1 MTLRATEQ
9 SQPTA
14 AAPQYDGRTLKRLAI
29 LAIITG
35 LVGFLLAI
43 SSAILPVKQTN
54 ATVDWSQ
61 KAQPEGVTVPLVS
74 YLPEQMDVTL
84 SCAAAVDAPRNT
96 VLFST
101 IPTASADATKQGLQ
115 ITRGNNA
122 AGVDTISVSSKAR
135 LLLEVPVAEL
145 ENQPAGCALRA
156 EVVPSFREKEENI
169 VRASLVDSTIPALG
183 EDASPLRGEGATD
196 STTRPQVVG
205 VFSDVPTDVQL
216 GGLKAHMKIDTR
228 FSTSPTPIKI
238 IFMVIG
244 ILASMASLIALW
256 QIDRRSKPY
265 RQEAQAADSRPLPQI
280 LAEEHKVSRKAWWT
294 STGLADITVTL
305 LLVLWHF
312 FGANTSDDGYLLN
325 MARVAGNAGYTSNY
339 FRWLGSPES
348 PIGWYYD
355 ILQGLTGISTASPFI
370 RIPTLVAG
378 IVGWFIVSRSLL
390 PRLGNAIL
398 GNFWAYWIAAMLYLA
413 CWMPLNNGLRPEPIE
428 AVLFIACWALV
439 ERAIAT
445 RSLLP
450 GALAVFSAA
459 FALGAGPTGIMCFAI
474 LFAGFRNY
482 WQNIRIGVHTL
493 REGGVRKGT
502 ALAGIL
508 APIVAAG
515 FLILYTVFAD
525 QTLGSMKEA
534 IRVRTEI
541 GPNLGWFEDKARWI
555 ALFGITPDGSVT
567 RRFPIFILLLLI
579 GVMIFVIARRTPV
592 AGLSAPVL
600 TRVAGISVGS
610 LLLLSLT
617 PTKWTHH
624 FGTFTG
630 IVAVVG
636 AVGAVLLT
644 NRAIAVARNRWLA
657 AAAVLITTAMAFTAN
672 NQWWYV
678 SQFGVPTVYGDQAFP
693 TFLGKAYSTWLLG
706 LALLCMVV
714 AGVLHFFPK
723 LSSKVAS
730 KQGSRLQRVTKW
742 TAERPVILTVLSTF
756 VVLFSVVSLVG
767 GFISQ
772 YPAYSVGLANAR
784 AVAGH
789 PCSLADA
796 VLVEADPG
804 RWVLQPVGD
813 VSPEEALAGTV
824 RDGFRP
830 DAFPDQID
838 DRQTEP
844 YTGDALKT
852 PDRQNH
858 KIPPFGLPR
867 DIPILGTYSA
877 KGQLASTL
885 VSSWYRL
892 PAARPD
898 SPLIVMTVA
907 GTLPG
912 DAIRIEWTTEKLTT
926 SDGFRVDGSISPMD
940 PGPTPSWRN
949 VRTRRG
955 HDIPDDAT
963 AIRVTVADT
972 DLGVDKWIAV
982 TPPRA
987 PQLRTLQQVVGSTD
1001 PVLIDW
1007 SVGLAFPC
1015 QRPYGHRNGVAEQPK
1030 WRILPNSINAESA
1043 NAWQDTFGGGPL
1055 GWTDVLFYAE
1065 TVPTYLDRDWY
1076 RDWGSLQRFVPR
1088 SPQSVPATIHTSEEV
1103 HSGFYSPGRMRDTPP
1118 PPKHRYD

>member
-1 MTLRATEQ
+1 MTSRATEQ
-9 SQPTA
+9 PQQA
-14 AAPQYDGRTLKRLAI
+14 AATKYDGRNLKRLAV

-35 LVGFLLAI
+35 LVGFIMAI

-61 KAQPEGVTVPLVS
+61 QSQPEGVTAPLVS
-74 YLPEQMDVTL
+74 YLPEQMNVTL
-84 SCAAAVDAPRNT
+84 SCDAAVDAPQNT

-101 IPTASADATKQGLQ
+101 VPTASADDTKMGLQ

-122 AGVDTISVSSKAR
+122 AGVDSISVSSKAN

-145 ENQPAGCALRA
+145 ENQPADCAILT
-156 EVVPSFREKEENI
+156 EVVPAFEEEEENI
-169 VRASLVDSTIPALG
+169 VRARLVDSTIPALG

-196 STTRPQVVG
+196 SRTRPQVVG
-205 VFSDVPTDVQL
+205 FFSDIPNDVQL
-216 GGLKAHMKIDTR
+216 PGLKAHMKIDTR

-244 ILASMASLIALW
+244 ILASIVSLGALW
-256 QIDRRSKPY
+256 KIDRHSKPY
-265 RQEAQAADSRPLPQI
+265 RLEAQASDTRPLPQI
-280 LAEEHKVSRKAWWT
+280 RKEQRELSRRAWWT
-294 STGLADITVTL
+294 STGLADITVTV

-325 MARVAGNAGYTSNY
+325 MARVADGAGYTSNY

-370 RIPTLVAG
+370 RLPTLLAG
-378 IVGWFIVSRSLL
+378 IAGWFIVSRSLL
-390 PRLGNAIL
+390 PRLGKAIL
-398 GNFWAYWIAAMLYLA
+398 GNFWAYWLAAMLYLA

-450 GALAVFSAA
+450 GALAVLSAA
-459 FALGAGPTGIMCFAI
+459 FALGAGPTGVMCFAI

-482 WQNIRIGVHTL
+482 WQNVRIAVHTL
-493 REGGVRKGT
+493 REGGVKKGT
-502 ALAGIL
+502 ALAGVL
-508 APIVAAG
+508 SPIVAAG

-525 QTLGSMKEA
+525 QTLGSMREA

-555 ALFGITPDGSVT
+555 ALVGITPDGAVT
-567 RRFPIFILLLLI
+567 RRYPIFIMLLLLGI
-579 GVMIFVIARRTPV
+579 MVYVIARRKPIAGMSTPV
-592 AGLSAPVL
+592 F
-600 TRVAGISVGS
+600 TRVAGISIGS
-610 LLLLSLT
+610 VLLLSLT

-644 NRAIAVARNRWLA
+644 DHTITLARNRWMA
-657 AAAVLITTAMAFTAN
+657 IAAVLVTTGLAFTAN

-706 LALLCMVV
+706 FALLCMLV
-714 AGVLHFFPK
+714 AGILHFFPGIAT
-723 LSSKVAS
+723 KVAA
-730 KQGSRLQRVTKW
+730 KEGSRLQRVTAW
-742 TAERPVILTVLSTF
+742 TARRPVLLSVLSTF

-767 GFISQ
+767 GFIRQ
-772 YPAYSVGLANAR
+772 YPAYSVGLANVKAL
-784 AVAGH
+784 GGN

-796 VLVEADPG
+796 VLVEPEPG

-813 VSPEEALAGTV
+813 VDPEEALAGTV
-824 RDGFRP
+824 RDGFRK
-830 DAFPDQID
+830 DGFPDQID

-867 DIPILGTYSA
+867 DIPILGTYSSTT
-877 KGQLASTL
+877 QLASTL
-885 VSSWYRL
+885 VSSWYKL
-892 PAARPD
+892 PAARED
-898 SPLIVMTVA
+898 APLLVMTVA

-912 DAIRIEWTTEKLTT
+912 EAIRIEWTTQKLTKD
-926 SDGFRVDGSISPMD
+926 DGFRVDGSISPMD

-963 AIRVTVADT
+963 AVRIKVEDK

-987 PQLRTLQQVVGSTD
+987 PRLQTLQEVVGSTD

-1015 QRPYGHRNGVAEQPK
+1015 QRPYGHLNGVAEQPK

-1055 GWTDVLFYAE
+1055 GWTDLLYYAE
-1065 TVPTYLDRDWY
+1065 TVPSYLNKDWY

-1088 SPQSVPATIHTSEEV
+1088 SPESVPATIETSEEL
-1103 HSGFYSPGRMRDTPP
+1103 HSGLYSPGRMRDTPP
-1118 PPKHRYD
+1118 PPKRRYD